1 MTRFK
6 PFILSVAFS
15 ALALSVPFA
24 GHAEEAPAAATKADR
39 QFPAIIVTKVEDK
52 SLTDRLIASGTV
64 KPVEEVYVQPQVD
77 GLAIESL
84 GADIGDRV
92 DKGAVMAVLST
103 DALLLQKSQL
113 EANKAKAEASL
124 AQLQAQLIE
133 AQANADEAVRQR
145 DRAIKLK
152 ASGTI
157 STSQVDQLT
166 ASATGA
172 NARVTAAEQ
181 SIVVAKADMKVVNAQ
196 IADIDLKLARTDVKA
211 PVTGV
216 VSAKT
221 AKVGAIASAAGQPLF
236 TVIRDGAVELVA
248 DVAEGD
254 VLRLKAGQKAHIT
267 LAGSSDVIDGSIR
280 LIDPTIDPVTR
291 LASVHIAINEPEKA
305 RAGMYGSA
313 EIIIKEVEGM
323 ALPLTAVNTD
333 ETGSTA
339 RKVQDDRIELV
350 KIETGVQDGD
360 YIQVLNGLKTGDTVV
375 AKAGAY
381 VRNGDRITPVEDM
394 PTASN

>member
-6 PFILSVAFS
+6 RLILSAAISAV
-15 ALALSVPFA
+15 ALAAPLA
-24 GHAEEAPAAATKADR
+24 GHAEEAPAATKETR
-39 QFPAIIVTKVEDK
+39 QFPAIIVTKVEDRN
-52 SLTDRLIASGTV
+52 LTDRLIATGTV
-64 KPVEEVYVQPQVD
+64 KAVEEVYIQPQVD
-77 GLAIESL
+77 GLAIQSL
-84 GADIGDRV
+84 GADIGDRIE
-92 DKGAVMAVLST
+92 KGAVMAVLST

-133 AQANADEAVRQR
+133 AKANADEAVNQR
-145 DRAIKLK
+145 ERARKLK
-152 ASGTI
+152 TSGTV

-166 ASATGA
+166 ASAAGA

-181 SIVVAKADMKVVNAQ
+181 AIVVAKADMKVVDAQ

-211 PVTGV
+211 PVSGV
-216 VSAKT
+216 VSAKN

-254 VLRLKAGQKAHIT
+254 VLRLKPGLKARIT
-267 LAGSSDVIDGSIR
+267 LAGGSDVLDGSIR
-280 LIDPTIDPVTR
+280 LIDPTIDPTTR
-291 LASVHIAINEPEKA
+291 LASVHIAIDDPAKA

-313 EIIIKEVEGM
+313 EIIIKEVNGM
-323 ALPLTAVNTD
+323 ALPLTAVNSG

-339 RKVQDDRIELV
+339 RKVKDDRIELV
-350 KIETGVQDGD
+350 KIDTGVQDGD
-360 YIQVLNGLKTGDTVV
+360 YIQVLSGLTTGDTVV